1 MAYAVFAEVPW
12 VDYGYSDDLPVEVQ
26 AERGPFWSDRY
37 QLADIGRRRYTLPF
51 WRTSSERASFD
62 AFFKGATVLYTW
74 GAWLFEDPKD
84 AAQTAVSLGTGDGST
99 TTFSLPTTGEQR
111 RYYPKQGSVVVRVA
125 GTPVTVSSV
134 STDGRTV
141 TLASPP
147 AGAAAVE
154 ADYTGLRLVRLVAP
168 YAWQAADQNWWNT
181 TLDVLEVVTD

>member
-1 MAYAVFAEVPW
+1 
-12 VDYGYSDDLPVEVQ
+12 
-26 AERGPFWSDRY
+26 
-37 QLADIGRRRYTLPF
+37 
-51 WRTSSERASFD
+51 
-62 AFFKGATVLYTW
+62 
-74 GAWLFEDPKD
+74 
-84 AAQTAVSLGTGDGST
+84 
-99 TTFSLPTTGEQR
+99 
-111 RYYPKQGSVVVRVA
+111 VVVRVA
-125 GTPVTVSSV
+125 GSPVTVSSV